1 MVARGRF
8 EGRLGV
14 IDFKPLQRATFVGL
28 VLQIAMYALGHYSD
42 WVHVNVVGFGG
53 LMISACAGYLY
64 AMDRGRGWFPS
75 ATGGAIAG
83 GICGLIG
90 IVLSVLLGDTPQ
102 SFIATGATISV
113 FVGAVGGL
121 FGQMAA
127 NLRALNR

>member
-1 MVARGRF
+1 M
-8 EGRLGV
+8 

-42 WVHVNVVGFGG
+42 WVQANVFGFGG
-53 LMISACAGYLY
+53 MMISASAGYLY
-64 AMDRGRGWFPS
+64 AMDRGRGWFAS

-83 GICGLIG
+83 GICGLAG
-90 IVLSVLLGDTPQ
+90 IALSVLLGDTVQ

-113 FVGAVGGL
+113 FVGAVGGV

-127 NLRALNR
+127 NLRAIGR

>member
-1 MVARGRF
+1 MC
-8 EGRLGV
+8 V

-28 VLQIAMYALGHYSD
+28 VLQIVLYALGHYSG
-42 WVHVNVVGFGG
+42 WVEANVVGFGG
-53 LMISACAGYLY
+53 MMISASAGYLY

-90 IVLSVLLGDTPQ
+90 IVLSVILGDTQQ
-102 SFIATGATISV
+102 SFIAIGATISV
-113 FVGAVGGL
+113 FVGAVGGV

-127 NLRALNR
+127 NLRALEK